1 MERKLILYIAASLDG
16 FIAGENDNLDFL
28 KAVEKKG
35 EDYGYSSFIETVDTV
50 ITGRKTFILY
60 L

>member
-16 FIAGENDNLDFL
+16 NIAGKNDNLDFL